1 MSEEGIDMER
11 CMQGVDDEA
20 AWIPKI
26 NWVNCAEQMPP
37 DDDSLIIVKI
47 SYIKPGVDYVYVG
60 LISNYLAVTSKA
72 FLDMLGRYAEAESKH
87 WTLYNQEK

>member
-37 DDDSLIIVKI
+37 DDVVVIVKSWTGNLFRI
-47 SYIKPGVDYVYVG
+47 T
-60 LISNYLAVTSKA
+60 NYALGMSTS
-72 FLDMLGRYAEAESKH
+72 LYGAENYS
-87 WTLYNQEK
+87 WTEFTKEKWEALNK

>member
-1 MSEEGIDMER
+1 MHIM
-11 CMQGVDDEA
+11 GVIVSAIEIT
-20 AWIPKI
+20 WH
-26 NWVNCAEQMPP
+26 NCAEQMPP

-87 WTLYNQEK
+87 WTLYNQEKWEALNAK